1 MKGSLIIVGFFLLG
15 LLVGNLDFVPK
26 ELYSSHVGMVV
37 LCVLMFLVGI
47 SLGTSKGLWKSIKE
61 TKAVVLLVPGATIV
75 GTLVGTAIIGL
86 FLKDWT
92 IYETMAVGSGFGY
105 YSLSSVFISEYKGAS
120 LGTIALISNVLR
132 ELIALLAAP
141 FLVRYF
147 GKLAPISAAG
157 ATSMDTCLPIITRV
171 SGNDFVL
178 IAILHGIIVD
188 LSVPFLVTAFCSI

>member
-1 MKGSLIIVGFFLLG
+1 M
-15 LLVGNLDFVPK
+15 
-26 ELYSSHVGMVV
+26 
-37 LCVLMFLVGI
+37 
-47 SLGTSKGLWKSIKE
+47 
-61 TKAVVLLVPGATIV
+61 
-75 GTLVGTAIIGL
+75 
-86 FLKDWT
+86 
-92 IYETMAVGSGFGY
+92 
-105 YSLSSVFISEYKGAS
+105 
-120 LGTIALISNVLR
+120 R

-157 ATSMDTCLPIITRV
+157 ATSMDTCLPIITKV